1 MTNCAICLDPI
12 SKHWGVVTPCGHAFH
27 KKCWEE
33 VLANDQNAT
42 CSICNGEVQR
52 FQRVYGVDLA
62 PGRGDDGGSDEGT
75 KGLLE
80 KASCYVKR
88 CGKFVNLSKGDWLT
102 IVNPPAVDEVDGAEE
117 KPSFVK
123 RVLGGLTILDLVIFV
138 QIWLAIFSLA
148 SWSWGFA
155 TINLASNIPAVIMQ
169 TLLKSAA
176 ESIVEFLLMYFC
188 AFIFVGLLIISW
200 M

>member
-80 KASCYVKR
+80 K
-88 CGKFVNLSKGDWLT
+88 
-102 IVNPPAVDEVDGAEE
+102 
-117 KPSFVK
+117 PSVVK
-123 RVLGGLTILDLVIFV
+123 RVLGGLTILDLVIFI

-200 M
+200 K